1 MLKGY
6 INPIA
11 TKLIKLRN
19 NFEGYSLTCNNKVFK
34 TINFSPG
41 PTQLPYKVMNVI
53 KDDIFENYTLG
64 VTPFEISHRCPEF
77 NHILENTNNKLRKF
91 MKITDDFEILWTQG
105 GGHGQFSAIPLNMK
119 KLLGNNEDSANYLV
133 TGTWSARAYAEAS
146 KFVNVRNSCKLYYN
160 ELNPL
165 KYSNIPNEIN
175 ISNSDR
181 YLYLCS
187 NETVNGTEFRKDG
200 MPYPSRDSLNET
212 KLIVDMSSDFG
223 MKSVN
228 WNDIDVAFACTSK
241 NFGVAGANI
250 TIIRNSLLNQLKE
263 KENTIPCTLEWSN
276 YYETNS
282 LYNTPAVFN
291 IYLIEKILDYYLD
304 YGIYKIEEESKI
316 KSKMVYDILDNSNLY
331 KPVVEN
337 KLIRSNIN
345 IPFIVDDGNDEI
357 RSKFLEYC
365 YINNVVGLRTK
376 TPFKY
381 SDFDMVEPLRISLY
395 NGISIDD
402 TKHLINVMKE
412 FENIYINT

>member
-1 MLKGY
+1 
-6 INPIA
+6 
-11 TKLIKLRN
+11 
-19 NFEGYSLTCNNKVFK
+19 
-34 TINFSPG
+34 
-41 PTQLPYKVMNVI
+41 
-53 KDDIFENYTLG
+53 
-64 VTPFEISHRCPEF
+64 
-77 NHILENTNNKLRKF
+77 
-91 MKITDDFEILWTQG
+91 
-105 GGHGQFSAIPLNMK
+105 
-119 KLLGNNEDSANYLV
+119 
-133 TGTWSARAYAEAS
+133 
-146 KFVNVRNSCKLYYN
+146 
-160 ELNPL
+160 
-165 KYSNIPNEIN
+165 
-175 ISNSDR
+175 
-181 YLYLCS
+181 
-187 NETVNGTEFRKDG
+187 

-304 YGIYKIEEESKI
+304 YGIDKIEEESKI

-381 SDFDMVEPLRISLY
+381 SEFDMVEPLRISLY